1 VVRDRLST
9 FRIVVRNHSTLLFSL
24 TLAILFLFG
33 FGQSVLSHAILL
45 EAAPAV
51 DSTVNGPDLSVKL
64 RFNVRID
71 RSRSRLTL
79 VSPDG
84 QSAALVI
91 DPEESPDSLSA
102 QAKGLAHGAYRLR
115 WQVLASDGHITRGEI
130 PFRVTNP

>member
-1 VVRDRLST
+1 MLRVV
-9 FRIVVRNHSTLLFSL
+9 VPNHSTLLFSA

-33 FGQSVLSHAILL
+33 FGQSAFSHAILL

-51 DSTVNGPDLSVKL
+51 DSTVNGPDLSVRL

-71 RSRSRLTL
+71 LNRSRLALVFPDGKSATL
-79 VSPDG
+79 VIK
-84 QSAALVI
+84 Q
-91 DPEESPDSLSA
+91 EESPDSLSA
-102 QAKGLAHGAYRLR
+102 QVKGLAHGGAYRLR